1 MNPAI
6 PLPSVGIIGI
16 GAMGMAIARNLHERT
31 YPVLV
36 RDVRSA
42 PEDEARALGM
52 TVCATP
58 HDMAVLAD
66 VIIVVVVNAEQIDEV
81 ISGVDGVLATV
92 TTNLDRRRTSAVIL
106 CSTIAP
112 QDTARFAARLTE
124 HGLACIDAP
133 ISGGPA
139 RARAGSMSMML
150 AAPEQILDRWS
161 TLLSEMAARRFVI
174 SAVAGDGAKAKLVN
188 NMLAGANLVA
198 GAEALALAAKLGL
211 DTRLM
216 FELICASS
224 GASWIFADRMAR
236 ALDDDYQPRAAAHIL
251 TKDVGLATALAR
263 SVDHPT
269 PLADA
274 ALARFKA
281 TLEQGWAELDDAA
294 VIKTW
299 LGQ

>member
-1 MNPAI
+1 
-6 PLPSVGIIGI
+6 
-16 GAMGMAIARNLHERT
+16 LHERT

-58 HDMAVLAD
+58 HDMAGLAD
-66 VIIVVVVNAEQIDEV
+66 VIIVVVVNAEQIDQV
-81 ISGVDGVLATV
+81 LSGVEGVLAAV
-92 TTNLDRRRTSAVIL
+92 TTNPGPLRAGTVML

-112 QDTARFAARLTE
+112 QDTARFAARLAE

-150 AAPEQILDRWS
+150 AAPGQILDRWS

-224 GASWIFADRMAR
+224 GGSWIFADRMAR
-236 ALDDDYQPRAAAHIL
+236 VLDDDYQPRAAAHIL